1 MTGEANIFRKRFFG
15 GFNEGDVVAY
25 IADLARERNEL
36 EKERDKAIQDAQ
48 SLAGEVAALRRE
60 LEEEKLKLSTD
71 YEQKAEVFKA
81 AGNTFAE
88 FEIAFE
94 ELRSEI
100 VRATAGLYSELK
112 KADDTVAK
120 LPPVIVRAGERFTEL
135 RTAFEA
141 DKGMTATVKPSIEIA
156 DEPVHVKEDEPV
168 YASEETPVFAR
179 EDEPVYASE
188 AAPVFEREE
197 VPVFA
202 REVFPVFASERETA
216 YKEEAQTNADDETSW
231 TVI

>member
-15 GFNEGDVVAY
+15 GFNEGDVVAF

-36 EKERDKAIQDAQ
+36 EEALDKAIKDTQA
-48 SLAGEVAALRRE
+48 LTGEVAMLRRE
-60 LEEEKLKLSTD
+60 QEDERRKLNTD
-71 YEQKAEVFKA
+71 YEKKGEVFRA

-100 VRATAGLYSELK
+100 VRATTGLYTELK

-120 LPPVIVRAGERFTEL
+120 LPSVIVRAGERFTEL

-141 DKGMTATVKPSIEIA
+141 DKYMA
-156 DEPVHVKEDEPV
+156 DEAAQSSAVEDGQ
-168 YASEETPVFAR
+168 S
-179 EDEPVYASE
+179 
-188 AAPVFEREE
+188 
-197 VPVFA
+197 
-202 REVFPVFASERETA
+202 
-216 YKEEAQTNADDETSW
+216 
-231 TVI
+231 